1 MPAGDQLNHPTRPTR
16 ESRTHLPGPTCG
28 RWAVTAQD
36 TGGGCRALPDYARPR
51 STVAGVVILVVEPS
65 LASCDRVQRPASE
78 AALPSPERQA
88 RPFAP
93 ALFSLRLPT
102 PTRRSTH
109 FLHFSLFAM
118 DNRAVLF
125 IALVFV
131 AASHASA
138 QSPAAAPTKPVT
150 PAPAA
155 APIKPATPA
164 PAAAPAKPTPAPS
177 AAPVATPAKAPVAST
192 PTTAPTAPAPM
203 TPPPTLSSPVVA
215 PAASVPAAAP
225 PKTTDVPAPAPSK
238 SKKKKK
244 PKTTKKKKHSTAP
257 APAPLAHSPPAPLVE
272 SPAGTGESP
281 APSVAAD
288 QTVRFPSLSPTY
300 EALISHSNN
309 MRYGKFT
316 PQFEASVAL
325 YK

>member
-1 MPAGDQLNHPTRPTR
+1 MPAGDQLNHPTRATR

-28 RWAVTAQD
+28 RWA
-36 TGGGCRALPDYARPR
+36 GMSLPT
-51 STVAGVVILVVEPS
+51 ST
-65 LASCDRVQRPASE
+65 E

-109 FLHFSLFAM
+109 FVHFSLFAM
-118 DNRAVLF
+118 DHRAVLF
-125 IALVFV
+125 ISLVFV

-238 SKKKKK
+238 SKKKK